1 MLMAAIDSVFPLLQ
15 TLCNLCLFS
24 IKIKNIS
31 IYLRRKVELCCE
43 TYTLMASP
51 WCVGG
56 KEGAVFICKHLVGAG
71 WAHIW

>member
-15 TLCNLCLFS
+15 TLRNLCLFS

-31 IYLRRKVELCCE
+31 IYLFE